1 MSPKRAAARG
11 LAAFVAILALG
22 YSIVLVAGPA
32 SAEGDLPEGWTATQW
47 GPLSPADRD
56 LVIKVRLAGLWEMP
70 AGDQAQ
76 RRAVDPR
83 VKDIGAKISAE
94 HTELD
99 RATLQVA
106 AKLGVEV
113 PDEPLYDQRLWLGEM
128 DKAQGK
134 EFDRIFVDR
143 LRVAH
148 GKIFPI
154 IGYVRAGTRNELIRS
169 FAATGNTY
177 VGRHMDYLESSG
189 LVDWSLV
196 PVPPDPVH
204 PFDVDTVAGLT
215 TRGRGLDPILIWIV
229 LAAALVAGAVTT
241 ARVIRA
247 R

>member
-1 MSPKRAAARG
+1 MSRALARG
-11 LAAFVAILALG
+11 LAVFVAVLTLG
-22 YSIVLVAGPA
+22 YTIVLVAGPA
-32 SAEGDLPEGWTATQW
+32 SAEDALPPGWTATKW

-76 RRAVDPR
+76 RRGVDPR
-83 VKDIGAKISAE
+83 VRQIGAKIATE
-94 HTELD
+94 HAELD

-106 AKLGVEV
+106 AKLGLEV
-113 PDEPLYDQRLWLGEM
+113 PDEPIHQQRLWLGEM
-128 DKAQGK
+128 DDAKGK
-134 EFDRIFVDR
+134 DFDQIFIDR

-148 GKIFPI
+148 GQVFPI
-154 IGYVRAGTRNELIRS
+154 IGYVRAGTRNELIRE
-169 FAATGNTY
+169 FAATGNDY

-189 LVDWSLV
+189 LVDWDLV

-204 PFDVDTVAGLT
+204 PFDVESFAGLT
-215 TRGRGLDPILIWIV
+215 TRGRGLDPLVIWIV